1 MSKPAVAV
9 PLGDGRFR
17 IDRADGTHAI
27 AFAVASGA
35 STWIFLDGR
44 TVVIDSSTSRRA
56 STRHDASALSAP
68 MPGTVTRI
76 HVQPGQEVHAGD
88 VLITLEAMK
97 MELAIRATTDAT
109 VTAVHCRPGEL
120 VQTGVALVELD
131 PNPEPRT
138 PNFEL

>member
-1 MSKPAVAV
+1 
-9 PLGDGRFR
+9 
-17 IDRADGTHAI
+17 
-27 AFAVASGA
+27 
-35 STWIFLDGR
+35 
-44 TVVIDSSTSRRA
+44 
-56 STRHDASALSAP
+56 
-68 MPGTVTRI
+68 
-76 HVQPGQEVHAGD
+76 
-88 VLITLEAMK
+88 